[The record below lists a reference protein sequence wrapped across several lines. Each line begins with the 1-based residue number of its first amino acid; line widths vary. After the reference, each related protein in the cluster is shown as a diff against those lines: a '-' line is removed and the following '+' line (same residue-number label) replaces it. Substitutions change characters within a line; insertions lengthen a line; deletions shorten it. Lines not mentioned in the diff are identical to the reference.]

1 MENKKLLILGG
12 TQISLQILKAAK
24 EMGLDVYVTDYYEDS
39 PCKKFA
45 DKSFMVSAT
54 DVSRVVKLI
63 EDENIDGVLMGYADV
78 LMPYYNE
85 ICLKA
90 GLPCYS
96 NMEAIDVTTDK
107 ARFKQYCKKFNIPTV
122 AEYSLADVKN
132 GNAQYPLI
140 VKPVDNSGARGIYI
154 CHNISEFEKNFEKAL
169 SYSKSKNVII
179 ERLMTSGEATIFYY
193 LHSGEVYLLG
203 VADRW
208 MHEQDKSVLKLPV
221 GYTFPARNIEKF
233 LRDQDKDIKNMFK
246 SLNMKEG
253 MVFMQSFVEDGKYII
268 YEMGY
273 RLTGSIEHHLM
284 DAAYGF
290 NHLKKIIS
298 FAVGNEVDT
307 QNLSKLNPSK
317 CCMANITFLLKEGTI
332 AKIKGLEQ
340 LAAEPYVASWH
351 ISHNEGDSI
360 TSENIGRLSQVGLRV
375 LILAD
380 NYSQLL
386 SRMDEI
392 KDLVE
397 IADESGNDMIIR
409 NYSYTELC
417 K

>member
-1 MENKKLLILGG
+1 MRNKILLILGG

-24 EMGLDVYVTDYYEDS
+24 EMGLDVYVTDYYENS

-54 DVSRVVKLI
+54 DVDGVVKLI
-63 EDENIDGVLMGYADV
+63 EDENIDGALMGYADV

-85 ICLKA
+85 ICQKA

-107 ARFKQYCKKFNIPTV
+107 ARFKQYCKQFNIPTV
-122 AEYSLADVKN
+122 AEYTLDDVKS
-132 GNAQYPLI
+132 GRTHYPLI

-154 CHNISEFEKNFEKAL
+154 CNNRTEFDEYFEKAL
-169 SYSKSKNVII
+169 SYSKSGNVII
-179 ERLMTSGEATIFYY
+179 ERLMTCGEATIFYY
-193 LHSGEVYLLG
+193 LHDGEVYLLG

-208 MHEQDKSVLKLPV
+208 MHEQDKSLLKLPV
-221 GYTFPARNIEKF
+221 GYTFPGKQIGEFISN
-233 LRDQDKDIKNMFK
+233 QDSDIKAMFK

-253 MVFMQSFVEDGKYII
+253 MVFLQSFVEDGKYII

-284 DAAYGF
+284 EAAYGF

-340 LAAEPYVASWH
+340 LSAKPYVASWH
-351 ISHNEGDSI
+351 ISYNEGDSI

-375 LILAD
+375 LILAE
-380 NYSQLL
+380 NHSQLL

-392 KDLVE
+392 KDVVE
-397 IADESGNDMIIR
+397 IADESGNDMIVR